1 MNKANPISV
10 LSNNPEGN
18 WFGMVLNA
26 IKYAGAS
33 ANGIKLKIRFK
44 KMGGSLVLNIIR
56 NLSTE
61 LKPKLKINPDPKAIV
76 K

>member
-10 LSNNPEGN
+10 LNNNSKGT
-18 WFGMVLNA
+18 WFGMVLSE

-33 ANGIKLKIRFK
+33 ANGIKLKMRFK
-44 KMGGSLVLNIIR
+44 MAGGSLVANIIR

-61 LKPKLKINPDPKAIV
+61 LKPKLNIIPDPKATV